1 MDQLSQS
8 PMQQHELTMCQM
20 VQQIHLGKLNLDQA
34 AVEFNVTRK
43 TVRNWVNR
51 VEQEAERSSQTVA
64 KQPHLPPIRKQPAT
78 SCFSSQGN
86 EQARELQARVQA
98 LEQEL
103 QVAQVRALYYETVVK
118 VAEQELGV
126 AIEKKS
132 ATKPSDSC
140 S

>member
-1 MDQLSQS
+1 
-8 PMQQHELTMCQM
+8 MQQHELTMCQM

-34 AVEFNVTRK
+34 AVQFNVTRK
-43 TVRNWVNR
+43 TVRNWVNK
-51 VEQEAERSSQTVA
+51 VEQEAERSRQTVA
-64 KQPHLPPIRKQPAT
+64 EQPQLLPIRKQTAT
-78 SCFSSQGN
+78 PDFYSQEN
-86 EQARELQARVQA
+86 AQARELQARVQA

-132 ATKPSDSC
+132 ATKPFNSC